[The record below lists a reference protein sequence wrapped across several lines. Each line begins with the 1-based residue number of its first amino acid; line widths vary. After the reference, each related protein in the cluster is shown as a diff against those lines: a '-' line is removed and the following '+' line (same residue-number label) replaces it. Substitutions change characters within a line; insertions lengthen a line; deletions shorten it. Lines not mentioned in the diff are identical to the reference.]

1 LTNTKARI
9 LVVEDDRKTAEV
21 LALYL
26 GHGGHIVA
34 VEHDG
39 ARAWQRIEADDFDL
53 LLLDVMLPGETGLE
67 LCRRVRAHSS
77 TPVILLTARTLEEER
92 IEGLGLGADDY
103 ICKPFSPREVVA
115 RVESVLRRV
124 PPGSAHRLRM
134 GALTLDA
141 RNRVVAV
148 DDVVIDLTA
157 TEFALLHTL
166 LRRRGQVFSR
176 AQLLDALPGEPGD
189 AFDRTIDA
197 HIKNLRRK
205 VGAQYI
211 ETVFGVGYRCAV
223 LP

>member
-1 LTNTKARI
+1 MTNTKARI
-9 LVVEDDRKTAEV
+9 LVVEDDRKTADV
-21 LALYL
+21 LELYL
-26 GHGGHIVA
+26 SHDGHTVS

-39 ARAWQRIEADDFDL
+39 ARAWRRIEQSEFDL
-53 LLLDVMLPGETGLE
+53 LLLDVMLPGQTGLE

-134 GALTLDA
+134 GELLLDL
-141 RNRVVAV
+141 RNRAVTVGGEVV
-148 DDVVIDLTA
+148 DLTA
-157 TEFALLHTL
+157 SEFALLHTFM
-166 LRRRGQVFSR
+166 RRPGQVFSR
-176 AQLLDALPGEPGD
+176 AQLLNALPGEPGE

-205 VGAQYI
+205 VGAQYV
-211 ETVFGVGYRCAV
+211 ETVFGVGYRCGV
-223 LP
+223 QL